1 MELNNSFTKV
11 DFNQYRDAY
20 DKDVIQAWK
29 RKVLKLD
36 VETLRALMY
45 GFTFTKDYAE
55 GELEDSFFMDFWRDN
70 TSVLDLEP
78 DSNNGFDDLF
88 EEAMNNAMDDD
99 YMVDTPQERLLMQT
113 IESTGDGKSP
123 ETAFCVIDV
132 DQEYEY
138 LKRKIPFC
146 SLRITLQ
153 SECNG
158 IDCLHFEEN
167 PFKIDCI
174 YFDIRRR
181 FEVGYPGSKSKNKSV

>member
-1 MELNNSFTKV
+1 MELNNTFTKV

-29 RKVLKLD
+29 KRVLELD
-36 VETLRALMY
+36 IEALRALMY

-55 GELEDSFFMDFWRDN
+55 GNLEDSFFMDFWRDN
-70 TSVLDLEP
+70 SLELDFEP
-78 DSNNGFDDLF
+78 DSFGIIDDLF
-88 EEAMNNAMDDD
+88 EEAMNNVMDDD
-99 YMVDTPQERLLMQT
+99 YMVDTPQERLLMQA

-138 LKRKIPFC
+138 LNRKIPFC

-167 PFKIDCI
+167 PFGIDCI
-174 YFDIRRR
+174 YFDISRR
-181 FEVGYPGSKSKNKSV
+181 FQVGYPGSKRENKSA

>member
-11 DFNQYRDAY
+11 DFNQYKNAY
-20 DKDVIQAWK
+20 DQDVIQAWK
-29 RKVLKLD
+29 SRELELD
-36 VETLRALMY
+36 IETLRALMY

-138 LKRKIPFC
+138 LNRKIPFC

-181 FEVGYPGSKSKNKSV
+181 FEVGYPGSKRKNKSV

>member
-1 MELNNSFTKV
+1 MELNYSFTKV

-36 VETLRALMY
+36 VETLRALMF
-45 GFTFTKDYAE
+45 GFTFTSDYAE
-55 GELEDSFFMDFWRDN
+55 GYLEDSFFMDFWRDN

-123 ETAFCVIDV
+123 ETAFCIIDV